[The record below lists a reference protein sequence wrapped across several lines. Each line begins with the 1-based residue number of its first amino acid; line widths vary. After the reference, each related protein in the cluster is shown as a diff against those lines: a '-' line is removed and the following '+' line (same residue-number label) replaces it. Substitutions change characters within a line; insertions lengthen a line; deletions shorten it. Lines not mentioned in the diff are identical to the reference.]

1 MRKEVSNLNNQAMK
15 KVFAF
20 IMVLIL
26 IFSADSF
33 SADLPQIKSKN
44 HDVEQINKKGG
55 RFAHKTAGKNSQKK
69 MQKLRIKNHNQ
80 KKTNNMW
87 KS

>member
-1 MRKEVSNLNNQAMK
+1 MK

-20 IMVLIL
+20 IMVFIL
-26 IFSADSF
+26 IFSTDSY
-33 SADLPQIKSKN
+33 SADTSQKKSKN
-44 HDVEQINKKGG
+44 HDVVQINKKGG
-55 RFAHKTAGKNSQKK
+55 RFAHRTAGKNSQKK

>member
-1 MRKEVSNLNNQAMK
+1 MK

-20 IMVLIL
+20 IMVFIL
-26 IFSADSF
+26 IFSIDSY
-33 SADLPQIKSKN
+33 SADILQKKSKN
-44 HDVEQINKKGG
+44 NDPEQINKKGA
-55 RFAHKTAGKNSQKK
+55 RFAHKTAGKNSQKR
-69 MQKLRIKNHNQ
+69 MQKMRIKNHNQ